1 MKNSIVILL
10 LFCMSCNPWVE
21 SSQDQVFQQTS
32 VGSIIADSNKIINA
46 RHNIDR
52 AIIEFDVINF
62 NKNTFDQISEAL
74 DSLNWYTSNN
84 NKIIFTVVQSDSSNS
99 LETIWLS
106 FNDEKEELHVLIQF
120 IPMQ

>member
-10 LFCMSCNPWVE
+10 LFCISCNPWVE